1 MVAKLQK
8 KNDRK
13 NKYINNLPFLSLI
26 YVYFIVNIQLWG
38 NYFLMFGSS
47 SPYPPFL
54 SIALR

>member
-26 YVYFIVNIQLWG
+26 YVYFVVNI
-38 NYFLMFGSS
+38 
-47 SPYPPFL
+47 
-54 SIALR
+54 

>member
-26 YVYFIVNIQLWG
+26 YVYFTVNIQLWG

-47 SPYPPFL
+47 SP
-54 SIALR
+54 

>member
-1 MVAKLQK
+1 MSDVQWLQNYKK

-47 SPYPPFL
+47 SP
-54 SIALR
+54 